1 VVGTCVV
8 PLTCAWFNM
17 GCDELK
23 ASIPLYHIMA
33 VATVASGAF
42 ALGRAGNREGGR
54 VRVGVGEGGASQ
66 SSELSLNLLPHQLI
80 SGAWRSCGCTN
91 LSVAGH
97 IVCFYFRFLLHLTFN
112 FCASLLLFTHHPS

>member
-1 VVGTCVV
+1 MSLCAPFLAFDPVMQFVVGTCVV

-42 ALGRAGNREGGR
+42 ALGRAGNRER
-54 VRVGVGEGGASQ
+54 MGAKDGK
-66 SSELSLNLLPHQLI
+66 NRR
-80 SGAWRSCGCTN
+80 AWSREM
-91 LSVAGH
+91 L
-97 IVCFYFRFLLHLTFN
+97 R
-112 FCASLLLFTHHPS
+112 LLLDRSIITRSTKIRSIA